1 MVDQKGFD
9 LIAEVADELV
19 RLDASFVL
27 LGTGERRY
35 EDMWLALAA
44 RHPDRV
50 AATIGFDEPLA
61 HLIEA
66 GSDVFLMPSRF
77 EPCGLNQMYSLRY
90 GTVPLV
96 RAVGGLVDT
105 VRNYN
110 PRTGEGTG
118 FSFDDYSAQAL
129 LDTLRWALGIYR
141 DRGTW
146 ERIQRAG
153 MQQDFSWDASARQ
166 YVKVYERAV
175 GITSVA

>member
-1 MVDQKGFD
+1 M
-9 LIAEVADELV
+9 
-19 RLDASFVL
+19 
-27 LGTGERRY
+27 
-35 EDMWLALAA
+35 
-44 RHPDRV
+44 
-50 AATIGFDEPLA
+50 
-61 HLIEA
+61 IEA
-66 GSDVFLMPSRF
+66 GADVFLMPSRF

-90 GTVPLV
+90 GTEPVV

-129 LDTLRWALGIYR
+129 LNTLVWALGTYR
-141 DRGTW
+141 DRATW

-166 YVKVYERAV
+166 YVKVYARATGSV
-175 GITSVA
+175 GAGP